1 MKVKEDYLREIK
13 ERAEKAL
20 NKKAPLG
27 PDVDLNEFYL
37 CSSQEEVDSVESI
50 SASLREAA
58 LMREGVRRKQK
69 LSNLSSGRPLGSL
82 SENTGCLSG

>member
-27 PDVDLNEFYL
+27 PDVDLMIL
-37 CSSQEEVDSVESI
+37 
-50 SASLREAA
+50 SLFF
-58 LMREGVRRKQK
+58 
-69 LSNLSSGRPLGSL
+69 SGRSR
-82 SENTGCLSG
+82 

>member
-37 CSSQEEVDSVESI
+37 CSSQEEVDSVEGS
-50 SASLREAA
+50 SPLCGS
-58 LMREGVRRKQK
+58 GVRRKQK